1 MTRWRGARKTVLKHE
16 YECASQRAGW
26 RPGYWNNMCK
36 GPEEGRSTELRRTRT
51 AEGAA
56 ETGEMGRGQV
66 PESFL
71 EQMAESR
78 F

>member
-1 MTRWRGARKTVLKHE
+1 
-16 YECASQRAGW
+16 
-26 RPGYWNNMCK
+26 MCK

-78 F
+78 FSLRAMAGPSAFVLKSDDLTLERS

>member
-1 MTRWRGARKTVLKHE
+1 MPAKG
-16 YECASQRAGW
+16 QAGD
-26 RPGYWNNMCK
+26 PGIGITCK